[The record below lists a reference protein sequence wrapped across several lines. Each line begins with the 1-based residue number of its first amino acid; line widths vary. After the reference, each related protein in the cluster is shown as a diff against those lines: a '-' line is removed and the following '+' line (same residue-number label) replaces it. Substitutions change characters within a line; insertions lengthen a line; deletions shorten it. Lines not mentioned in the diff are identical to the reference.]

1 MGDLLE
7 MERDLEIDEELEPE
21 KKIKGE
27 SDIRADFI
35 KEKQES
41 AVGFK
46 GAIFAKDLVEHP
58 DVLSNTLLGT

>member
-1 MGDLLE
+1 
-7 MERDLEIDEELEPE
+7 MERDLEIDEELEPT
-21 KKIKGE
+21 KKVKGQ

-46 GAIFAKDLVEHP
+46 GPIFAKDLVEHS
-58 DVLSNTLLGT
+58 DVLLITPIGT